1 MSEWISVND
10 KLPEEPE
17 VKEDYID
24 CEGIGDCDGYLKYK
38 EYLVTEVCEFGSFM
52 EILFY
57 AGNGKWWDD
66 DGCEIEDGY
75 VVAWR
80 ELPEPYVSPTKYRWR
95 LNPEGYGHLR
105 EAYLVA
111 SSPFLM
117 VSEWHNLIDNKN
129 YKNVFT
135 REEYIKLSGIWEFD
149 SDLFVPEDIPDDI
162 PDERKGKILW
172 E

>member
-10 KLPEEPE
+10 KLP
-17 VKEDYID
+17 DSSIS
-24 CEGIGDCDGYLKYK
+24 DCDNCDRDCPGDGRW
-38 EYLVTEVCEFGSFM
+38 VTP
-52 EILFY
+52 
-57 AGNGKWWDD
+57 
-66 DGCEIEDGY
+66 DGEEIED
-75 VVAWR
+75 VIAWMTI
-80 ELPEPYVSPTKYRWR
+80 PEPYVSPTKYRWR
-95 LNPEGYGHLR
+95 LDPEGYGHLR

-135 REEYIKLSGIWEFD
+135 REEYIKLSGIWKFD

-162 PDERKGKILW
+162 PDEKKGEILW
-172 E
+172 K